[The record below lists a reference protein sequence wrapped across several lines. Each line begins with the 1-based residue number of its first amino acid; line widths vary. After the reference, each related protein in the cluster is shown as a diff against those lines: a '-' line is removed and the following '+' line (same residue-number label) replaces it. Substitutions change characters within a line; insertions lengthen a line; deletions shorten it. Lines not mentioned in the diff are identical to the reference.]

1 MKKPLMG
8 MKTFCSEGDF
18 LVFFSLILPIFSV
31 LSLLGAV
38 YCRNSCC
45 HLQISTPPF
54 YILYGGH
61 IRFALDVHTSSY
73 SS

>member
-18 LVFFSLILPIFSV
+18 LVFFSSNIADFLCTLYIR
-31 LSLLGAV
+31 LSLLPEFLLSPS
-38 YCRNSCC
+38 NKHS
-45 HLQISTPPF
+45 PF
-54 YILYGGH
+54 LHLYGGH